1 VDSPAR
7 WSGRSN
13 LQSFWALLEW
23 ELWKLARSWVLRL
36 WLLLTVLVGILL
48 VVVSANA
55 GEEEAAS
62 QLFSVALSLYLTFG
76 SVVFIILSASSVAS
90 EREVVTDSIL
100 CRPVTRYHYILS
112 KLASLVLTVLVLY
125 LLVTL
130 PIGYL
135 MGRYHPQS
143 DLSLAGVT
151 YGILSVAMLLATLVT
166 LGVAVST
173 LLNKTVLAV
182 VVVALIWLSL
192 AFIFSFLGI
201 SFLSPVNLMEKLPQ
215 VMAGDFSVAEQWKI
229 VGSFAGLMILFSTL
243 AVLAFLR
250 KDL

>member
-1 VDSPAR
+1 MDLPVR
-7 WSGRSN
+7 WNWRSN
-13 LQSFWALLEW
+13 LQSFWALLQW
-23 ELWKLARSWVLRL
+23 ELRELTHSWVLRL
-36 WLLLTVLVGILL
+36 WFVVTALGGVVLVAT
-48 VVVSANA
+48 SANA
-55 GEEEAAS
+55 GEAAAS
-62 QLFSVALSLYLTFG
+62 QLFSVVPSLYLTFG
-76 SVVFIILSASSVAS
+76 SLVFIILSASSVAS
-90 EREVVTDSIL
+90 EREVVGDSIL

-130 PIGYL
+130 PVGYL

-151 YGILSVAMLLATLVT
+151 YGILSVAILLATLVT

-201 SFLSPVNLMEKLPQ
+201 SFLSPANLMAKLPQ
-215 VMAGDFSVAEQWKI
+215 VMAGVFSVAEQWKV
-229 VGSFAGLMILFSTL
+229 VGSFAGLMALFSTL

>member
-1 VDSPAR
+1 MDLPVR
-7 WSGRSN
+7 WNWRSN
-13 LQSFWALLEW
+13 LQSFRALLQW
-23 ELWKLARSWVLRL
+23 ELRELTRSWVLRL
-36 WLLLTVLVGILL
+36 WFVVTALAGVVLV
-48 VVVSANA
+48 VASANA
-55 GEEEAAS
+55 GEEAAS
-62 QLFSVALSLYLTFG
+62 QPFSVGLSFYLAFG

-90 EREVVTDSIL
+90 EREVVGDSIL

-125 LLVTL
+125 LLVTI
-130 PIGYL
+130 PVGYL

-143 DLSLAGVT
+143 DLAVAGVA

-173 LLNKTVLAV
+173 LFNKTVLAV
-182 VVVALIWLSL
+182 VVVALIWLTL

-201 SFLSPVNLMEKLPQ
+201 SFLSPANLIEKLPQ

-229 VGSFAGLMILFSTL
+229 VGSFAGLMALFSTL

>member
-1 VDSPAR
+1 MDLPVR
-7 WSGRSN
+7 WNWRSN
-13 LQSFWALLEW
+13 LQSFWALLQW
-23 ELWKLARSWVLRL
+23 ELRELTRSWVLRL
-36 WLLLTVLVGILL
+36 WFVATALTGVILVIT
-48 VVVSANA
+48 SATT
-55 GEEEAAS
+55 GGQEAS
-62 QLFSVALSLYLTFG
+62 QLFSVVPSLYLTGG
-76 SVVFIILSASSVAS
+76 SLVYIILSASSVSS
-90 EREVVTDSIL
+90 EREIVGDSIL

-130 PIGYL
+130 PVGYL
-135 MGRYHPQS
+135 IGRYHPQS

-192 AFIFSFLGI
+192 ALIFSFLGI
-201 SFLSPVNLMEKLPQ
+201 SFLSPANLMAKLPQ

-229 VGSFAGLMILFSTL
+229 VGSFAGLMALFSTL

>member
-1 VDSPAR
+1 MDLPVRSI
-7 WSGRSN
+7 WRSN
-13 LQSFWALLEW
+13 LQGFWALLQW
-23 ELWKLARSWVLRL
+23 ELRNLARSWVLRL
-36 WLLLTVLVGILL
+36 WLLLSALASILL
-48 VVVSANA
+48 VVVSANS
-55 GEEEAAS
+55 GEEEGAS
-62 QLFSVALSLYLTFG
+62 QLFSVVLSLYLTFG
-76 SVVFIILSASSVAS
+76 SVVFIVLSASSVAS
-90 EREVVTDSIL
+90 EREVLADSIL
-100 CRPVTRYHYILS
+100 CCSVSRYHYILS

-130 PIGYL
+130 PVGYL
-135 MGRYHPQS
+135 IGRYHPQS

-192 AFIFSFLGI
+192 ALIFSFLGI
-201 SFLSPVNLMEKLPQ
+201 SFLSPAYLTAKLPQ

-229 VGSFAGLMILFSTL
+229 VGSFAGLMALFSTL

>member
-1 VDSPAR
+1 MDSPVR

-62 QLFSVALSLYLTFG
+62 QLFSVAPSLYLTFG
-76 SVVFIILSASSVAS
+76 SVVFIIVSASSVAS
-90 EREVVTDSIL
+90 EREVVWDSIL
-100 CRPVTRYHYILS
+100 CRPVARYHYILS
-112 KLASLVLTVLVLY
+112 KLTSLVLAVVALY
-125 LLVTL
+125 LLVML
-130 PIGYL
+130 PVGYL
-135 MGRYHPQS
+135 IGRYHPQS
-143 DLSLAGVT
+143 NLAVAGVT
-151 YGILSVAMLLATLVT
+151 YGILSTGMVLAALVT

-173 LLNKTVLAV
+173 LFNNTVLAV

-192 AFIFSFLGI
+192 GFIFSFLDI
-201 SFLSPVNLMEKLPQ
+201 AFLSPANLVEKLPQ

-229 VGSFAGLMILFSTL
+229 VGIFVGLMALFSTL
-243 AVLAFLR
+243 AVVAFLR
-250 KDL
+250 KDA